1 MASSSNSSTIAITSS
16 SSSII
21 ITIIITWR
29 KFCRIRRIFSI
40 RCAAEVAT
48 EEVAVMATMEEVAEE
63 VAAARRAAV
72 EAAVEEEEEE
82 ADAHR
87 RFEPVA
93 HRVPVVA
100 RTRIKS
106 SRLLIARG
114 RQREDT
120 ARASKGDS
128 RTPI

>member
-1 MASSSNSSTIAITSS
+1 
-16 SSSII
+16 
-21 ITIIITWR
+21 
-29 KFCRIRRIFSI
+29 
-40 RCAAEVAT
+40 
-48 EEVAVMATMEEVAEE
+48 MATMEEVAEE
-63 VAAARRAAV
+63 VAAARRVAV

>member
-72 EAAVEEEEEE
+72 EAAAEEEEEE

>member
-1 MASSSNSSTIAITSS
+1 M
-16 SSSII
+16 
-21 ITIIITWR
+21 
-29 KFCRIRRIFSI
+29 RRIFSI

-72 EAAVEEEEEE
+72 EAAAVEEEEEE